1 MVQSNKRQFSL
12 KTLLFLQTAALVV
25 YTAFAVKHEGWS
37 LFQILTD
44 NISAFNWEG
53 QFSLDFSCYLTLSGL
68 WIMWRNQFS
77 FSSIIIAIFAMTIGI
92 IVFAPYL
99 LYLLTIEK
107 GDLRKV
113 LVGDSKPG

>member
-1 MVQSNKRQFSL
+1 MNNSINKH
-12 KTLLFLQTAALVV
+12 LFLKSLLVIQTILLIG
-25 YTAFAVKHEGWS
+25 YTIYATQANGWDLLQVFVQNIMS
-37 LFQILTD
+37 LSW
-44 NISAFNWEG
+44 NG
-53 QFSLDFSCYLTLSGL
+53 QFNLDFSSYLTLSAL

-77 FSSIIIAIFAMTIGI
+77 VKSIAIGVTAMIIGF

-113 LVGDSKPG
+113 LIGNR